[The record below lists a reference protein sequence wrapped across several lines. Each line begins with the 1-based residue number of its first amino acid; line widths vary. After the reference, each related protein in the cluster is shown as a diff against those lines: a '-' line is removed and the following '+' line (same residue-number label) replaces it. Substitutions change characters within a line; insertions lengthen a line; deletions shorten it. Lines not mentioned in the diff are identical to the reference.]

1 MQSHAD
7 VAAQFLRKEVNA
19 SLIKA
24 AYYRYAAF
32 MCGMERNMAKK
43 TEKELEIQRLDKKTP
58 LQMLR
63 DYVMITVASF
73 VYAVSVSMFLDPN
86 SLAPGGITGIAII
99 LNRLFGIETGTW
111 MLLINIPILLI
122 GIWKFGLRFI
132 LSTIYCTAMTS
143 LFTNLLTPVGAV
155 TTDPLLASL
164 AGSALMAVS
173 MGWVFKAGSTT
184 GGTDIIIK
192 LLRLKFPYLKT
203 GALFFLT
210 DMVIV
215 IASAFVFRNVD
226 KALYAGIVVI
236 ITSVVLDVVLYGRDE
251 AKLIY
256 IISDHAEKI
265 AGRLLEELDIG
276 VTYVQGSGA
285 YSGKE
290 KSVIMCAMK
299 KNISPKAEEIV
310 KEEDPLAF
318 MIVTSATEIF
328 GEGYKSYFSEK
339 L

>member
-1 MQSHAD
+1 
-7 VAAQFLRKEVNA
+7 
-19 SLIKA
+19 
-24 AYYRYAAF
+24 
-32 MCGMERNMAKK
+32 MAKK

-58 LQMLR
+58 LQMLW

-73 VYAVSVSMFLDPN
+73 VYAVSVSLFLDPN

-164 AGSALMAVS
+164 TGSALMAVS

-210 DMVIV
+210 DVVIV

-265 AGRLLEELDIG
+265 AGRLVGGAGHWCDLCTGQWCLQRQGEERHH
-276 VTYVQGSGA
+276 VCHEEKHFSQGGRDRK
-285 YSGKE
+285 GRG
-290 KSVIMCAMK
+290 
-299 KNISPKAEEIV
+299 SPGIY
-310 KEEDPLAF
+310 DRHQCHGDLR
-318 MIVTSATEIF
+318 
-328 GEGYKSYFSEK
+328 GG

>member
-1 MQSHAD
+1 MNVSP
-7 VAAQFLRKEVNA
+7 
-19 SLIKA
+19 IKA

-32 MCGMERNMAKK
+32 VRNGEKVMAKK

-58 LQMLR
+58 VQMIW

-73 VYAVSVSMFLDPN
+73 VYAVSVSLFLDPN

-155 TTDPLLASL
+155 TADPQLASL
-164 AGSALMAVS
+164 CGSALMAVS

-192 LLRLKFPYLKT
+192 LLRIKFPFLKT

-210 DMVIV
+210 DVVIV
-215 IASAFVFRNVD
+215 IASAFVFQNID

-236 ITSVVLDVVLYGRDE
+236 VTSVVLDVVLYGRDE

-299 KNISPKAEEIV
+299 KNLAPKAEEVV

-328 GEGYKSYFSEK
+328 GEGYKSYFSER

>member
-1 MQSHAD
+1 MRLLC
-7 VAAQFLRKEVNA
+7 VEME
-19 SLIKA
+19 KA
-24 AYYRYAAF
+24 NIQMNEFYARYQT
-32 MCGMERNMAKK
+32 

-58 LQMLR
+58 LQMFR

-210 DMVIV
+210 DVVIV

>member
-1 MQSHAD
+1 MR
-7 VAAQFLRKEVNA
+7 L
-19 SLIKA
+19 L
-24 AYYRYAAF
+24 Y
-32 MCGMERNMAKK
+32 GMEKKVMAKK

-58 LQMLR
+58 LQMLW

-73 VYAVSVSMFLDPN
+73 VYAVSVSLFLDPN

-164 AGSALMAVS
+164 TGSALMAVS

-184 GGTDIIIK
+184 GGT
-192 LLRLKFPYLKT
+192 
-203 GALFFLT
+203 LFFLT
-210 DMVIV
+210 DVVIV
-215 IASAFVFRNVD
+215 IASAFVFRNID

>member
-1 MQSHAD
+1 
-7 VAAQFLRKEVNA
+7 
-19 SLIKA
+19 
-24 AYYRYAAF
+24 
-32 MCGMERNMAKK
+32 MAKK

-58 LQMLR
+58 LQMLW

-73 VYAVSVSMFLDPN
+73 VYAVSVSLFLDPN

-111 MLLINIPILLI
+111 MLLINIQILLI
-122 GIWKFGLRFI
+122 GIWKFVLRFI

-164 AGSALMAVS
+164 TGSALMAVS

-210 DMVIV
+210 DVVIV
-215 IASAFVFRNVD
+215 IASAFVFRNID

-236 ITSVVLDVVLYGRDE
+236 ITSVVLDVVLYGRD
-251 AKLIY
+251 
-256 IISDHAEKI
+256 
-265 AGRLLEELDIG
+265 
-276 VTYVQGSGA
+276 GA
-285 YSGKE
+285 YCGKE

>member
-1 MQSHAD
+1 
-7 VAAQFLRKEVNA
+7 
-19 SLIKA
+19 
-24 AYYRYAAF
+24 
-32 MCGMERNMAKK
+32 MAKK

-58 LQMLR
+58 LQMFR

-164 AGSALMAVS
+164 AGSALMASNGSVVTAPTDPLLASLAGSALMAVS

-210 DMVIV
+210 DVVIV

>member
-1 MQSHAD
+1 
-7 VAAQFLRKEVNA
+7 
-19 SLIKA
+19 
-24 AYYRYAAF
+24 
-32 MCGMERNMAKK
+32 MAKK

-58 LQMLR
+58 LQMFR

-210 DMVIV
+210 DVVIV
-215 IASAFVFRNVD
+215 IASAFVFRN
-226 KALYAGIVVI
+226 
-236 ITSVVLDVVLYGRDE
+236 VVLYGRDE

>member
-1 MQSHAD
+1 MTQEKLPH
-7 VAAQFLRKEVNA
+7 RKELCLQSEPHIIDMRLLCVE
-19 SLIKA
+19 
-24 AYYRYAAF
+24 
-32 MCGMERNMAKK
+32 MERAMAKK

-58 LQMLR
+58 LQMFR

-73 VYAVSVSMFLDPN
+73 IYAVSVSMFLDPN

-210 DMVIV
+210 DVVIV
-215 IASAFVFRNVD
+215 IASAFVFRNID

>member
-1 MQSHAD
+1 
-7 VAAQFLRKEVNA
+7 
-19 SLIKA
+19 
-24 AYYRYAAF
+24 
-32 MCGMERNMAKK
+32 MAKR

-58 LQMLR
+58 LQMLW

-73 VYAVSVSMFLDPN
+73 VYAVSVSLFLDPN

-155 TTDPLLASL
+155 TVDPLLASL
-164 AGSALMAVS
+164 CGSALMAVS

-192 LLRLKFPYLKT
+192 FPFLKT
-203 GALFFLT
+203 GALYFLT
-210 DMVIV
+210 DSVIV
-215 IASAFVFRNVD
+215 IASAFVFQNID

-236 ITSVVLDVVLYGRDE
+236 VTSVVLDVVLYGRDE

>member
-1 MQSHAD
+1 MTFTIID
-7 VAAQFLRKEVNA
+7 MRL
-19 SLIKA
+19 L
-24 AYYRYAAF
+24 Y
-32 MCGMERNMAKK
+32 GMEKKVMAKK

-58 LQMLR
+58 LQMLW

-73 VYAVSVSMFLDPN
+73 VYAVSVSLFLDPN

-164 AGSALMAVS
+164 TGSALMAVS

-210 DMVIV
+210 DVVIV
-215 IASAFVFRNVD
+215 IASAFVFRNID

>member
-1 MQSHAD
+1 
-7 VAAQFLRKEVNA
+7 
-19 SLIKA
+19 
-24 AYYRYAAF
+24 
-32 MCGMERNMAKK
+32 MAKK

-58 LQMLR
+58 LQMLW

-73 VYAVSVSMFLDPN
+73 VYAVSVSLFLDPN

-155 TTDPLLASL
+155 TVDPLLASL
-164 AGSALMAVS
+164 CGSALMAVS

-192 LLRLKFPYLKT
+192 LLRIKFPFLKT

-210 DMVIV
+210 DAVIV
-215 IASAFVFRNVD
+215 IASAFVFQNID

-236 ITSVVLDVVLYGRDE
+236 VTSVVLDVVLYGRDE

-310 KEEDPLAF
+310 KEEDRHQCHGDLR
-318 MIVTSATEIF
+318 
-328 GEGYKSYFSEK
+328 GG

>member
-1 MQSHAD
+1 
-7 VAAQFLRKEVNA
+7 
-19 SLIKA
+19 
-24 AYYRYAAF
+24 
-32 MCGMERNMAKK
+32 MAKK

-58 LQMLR
+58 LQMFR

-155 TTDPLLASL
+155 TTDPLLSSL
-164 AGSALMAVS
+164 TGSALMAVS

-210 DMVIV
+210 DVVIV
-215 IASAFVFRNVD
+215 IASAFVFRNID

-256 IISDHAEKI
+256 IISDHAERI

-299 KNISPKAEEIV
+299 KNYGRNRYYYQITAFEIPV
-310 KEEDPLAF
+310 PQDGS
-318 MIVTSATEIF
+318 IVF
-328 GEGYKSYFSEK
+328 PDRCGYRHSIGICIPEH
-339 L
+339 